1 MSGAREA
8 ETPLLMTM
16 SVRRSSCHLIR
27 SWTCSTQPRP
37 PWVCSTAWVMLS
49 PVITQVIGDLQR
61 PGLRAKDPGS
71 RAGMHAQPRVERQ
84 AVPPPPPGVA
94 LDRSQRAA
102 LLPRRADGGCQG
114 RQIVT
119 ARHCGYGGHDQS
131 AQAAALVA
139 GGDLC
144 GQGRWRRGTVRFAD
158 GLQAEASI
166 PAGRVSRV
174 PSQWNRACTC
184 ASYNRCG
191 TAAPAFPRNT
201 KKRPALLAG
210 LAPDDV
216 HSYKIPVRVG
226 VRPR

>member
-16 SVRRSSCHLIR
+16 SVRRSRGPLIR
-27 SWTCSTQPRP
+27 SGTCSTQPRP

-71 RAGMHAQPRVERQ
+71 RAGMHAQPRPEWQ

-119 ARHCGYGGHDQS
+119 ARHCGYGGHRSEEDTSELQS
-131 AQAAALVA
+131 
-139 GGDLC
+139 
-144 GQGRWRRGTVRFAD
+144 
-158 GLQAEASI
+158 
-166 PAGRVSRV
+166 
-174 PSQWNRACTC
+174 
-184 ASYNRCG
+184 
-191 TAAPAFPRNT
+191 
-201 KKRPALLAG
+201 
-210 LAPDDV
+210 
-216 HSYKIPVRVG
+216 
-226 VRPR
+226 